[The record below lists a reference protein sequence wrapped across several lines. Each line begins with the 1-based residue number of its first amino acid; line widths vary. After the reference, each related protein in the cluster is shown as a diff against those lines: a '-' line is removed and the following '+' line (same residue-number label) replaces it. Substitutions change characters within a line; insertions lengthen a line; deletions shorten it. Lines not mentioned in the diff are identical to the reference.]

1 MANNATAAALGRHL
15 TTPNGEVLQHWN
27 ADSSPILRRHKG
39 NQGWSR
45 AIAQFSTV
53 LAVTAGLVA
62 VNAKSFLLSLSF
74 QSFGFGVRQGLLH
87 SGDPSFILKRQDEWS
102 IHAHTRSFRWYLACN
117 QRHIRPKIGIYPS
130 YFNQWISHE
139 VTVENRVV
147 LKNWALHH
155 SQLSDFEFRPFF
167 LLVSADE
174 TQFGKVISDNIFLS
188 TGIQKMALADK
199 EQSA

>member
-74 QSFGFGVRQGLLH
+74 QSFGFGVRQGLH

-102 IHAHTRSFRWYLACN
+102 IHAHTRSLQSETHQTKNRNILL
-117 QRHIRPKIGIYPS
+117 RISISGS
-130 YFNQWISHE
+130 YG
-139 VTVENRVV
+139 VTVKNGVD

>member
-87 SGDPSFILKRQDEWS
+87 SQEARWIIDSCTHAIIAMISSLQSETHQTKNRNILRIS
-102 IHAHTRSFRWYLACN
+102 IS
-117 QRHIRPKIGIYPS
+117 GS
-130 YFNQWISHE
+130 YG
-139 VTVENRVV
+139 VTVKNGVD

-188 TGIQKMALADK
+188 TGIQKMAFADK